1 MDFDQITIG
10 LMWYVVFVISLTVH
24 EAAHA
29 FTAMK
34 LGDNTAYHG
43 GQVSLHPFAHI
54 QREPMGMIVFPIVT
68 FFLNGWMMGWA
79 STPYDPEWAR
89 RYPKRDILMS
99 AAGPAANLLLVVIAA
114 VIIRVGVSMGYF
126 FAPDTITSSQVTV
139 SEKLGMLNSV
149 AVLVSIMFTLNLV
162 LFLFNLLP
170 LPPLDGSGLVPL
182 FLQGET
188 LHKFKELVAHPTYQL
203 IGLVIAWQCFGY
215 VYSPIHIFAL
225 NLLYPGA
232 HYA

>member
-1 MDFDQITIG
+1 MNADIAIG
-10 LMWYVVFVISLTVH
+10 MLWYVIFVISLTFH

-29 FTAMK
+29 FVAMK

-54 QREPMGMIVFPIVT
+54 KREPFGMVVFPILT

-99 AAGPAANLLLVVIAA
+99 AAGPAANLLLVLLAA
-114 VIIRVGVSMGYF
+114 LIIRVGVSMGYF
-126 FAPDTITSSQVTV
+126 FAPDTITATQVTAAK
-139 SEKLGMLNSV
+139 ETGMLNSV
-149 AVLVSIMFTLNLV
+149 ALMASILFTLNLI

-182 FLQGET
+182 FIQGET
-188 LHKFKELVAHPTYQL
+188 LDKYKELIAHPTWQ
-203 IGLVIAWQCFGY
+203 IVGLVIAWQCFGY
-215 VYSPIHIFAL
+215 VYDPIHTFAL

-232 HYA
+232 NYG

>member
-1 MDFDQITIG
+1 MNADQIVIG
-10 LMWYVVFVISLTVH
+10 MLWYVVFVISLTFH

-29 FTAMK
+29 FAAMK
-34 LGDNTAYHG
+34 LGDKTAYHG

-54 QREPMGMIVFPIVT
+54 QREPIGMVVFPILT

-99 AAGPAANLLLVVIAA
+99 AAGPAANLLLVIIAA
-114 VIIRVGVSMGYF
+114 IIIRVGMSLGYF
-126 FAPDTITSSQVTV
+126 YAPDTITSTQVTAATK
-139 SEKLGMLNSV
+139 SGMVNSI
-149 AVLVSIMFTLNLV
+149 ALMVSILFTLNLI

-182 FLQGET
+182 FLQGEV
-188 LHKFKELVAHPTYQL
+188 LHKYKELVTHPTYQI
-203 IGLVIAWQCFGY
+203 IGLVIAWQGFKY
-215 VYSPIHIFAL
+215 VYYPIHTLAL

-232 HYA
+232 NYG